1 MELRR
6 REEIRTFNEQ
16 QESAF
21 IHQKFSRIIITK
33 LKPILADIIR
43 QGVRE
48 GSIQC
53 SFPEETAQIVLTV
66 LTITLDNHLIP
77 SDDEE
82 IARILSAF
90 TEMQEKGMG
99 IPSHTLRFLLR
110 KI

>member
-1 MELRR
+1 MLFR
-6 REEIRTFNEQ
+6 
-16 QESAF
+16 S
-21 IHQKFSRIIITK
+21 
-33 LKPILADIIR
+33 
-43 QGVRE
+43 

-99 IPSHTLRFLLR
+99 IPSHTLRFLMR

>member
-6 REEIRTFNEQ
+6 REEMRTFNEQ
-16 QESAF
+16 RESAF

-33 LKPILADIIR
+33 LNPILADIIR

-77 SDDEE
+77 SDDVQ
-82 IARILSAF
+82 IGRILSAF

-99 IPSHTLRFLLR
+99 IPSHTLQFLMR
-110 KI
+110 KT

>member
-77 SDDEE
+77 LTTK
-82 IARILSAF
+82 RSAVF
-90 TEMQEKGMG
+90 CLPLPRCRKRAWESPPT
-99 IPSHTLRFLLR
+99 PSGF
-110 KI
+110 

>member
-1 MELRR
+1 M
-6 REEIRTFNEQ
+6 
-16 QESAF
+16 
-21 IHQKFSRIIITK
+21 
-33 LKPILADIIR
+33 
-43 QGVRE
+43 
-48 GSIQC
+48 
-53 SFPEETAQIVLTV
+53 LTV

-99 IPSHTLRFLLR
+99 IPSHTLRFLMR